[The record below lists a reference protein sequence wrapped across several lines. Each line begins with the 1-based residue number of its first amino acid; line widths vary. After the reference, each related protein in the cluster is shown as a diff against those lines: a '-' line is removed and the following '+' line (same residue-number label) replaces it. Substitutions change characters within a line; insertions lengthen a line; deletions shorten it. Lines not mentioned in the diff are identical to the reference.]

1 VPNPFIAVS
10 RMKLL
15 YHSNFITYDWPGNM
29 RELQNVVERAV
40 ILAEGDTF
48 FVAIQNYL
56 LCQIFRKS

>member
-1 VPNPFIAVS
+1 
-10 RMKLL
+10 
-15 YHSNFITYDWPGNM
+15 M